1 MRRAGVS
8 LVKGV
13 GWFWVG
19 KREDRKGE
27 GAYPTIETEE
37 RIAAEDV

>member
-13 GWFWVG
+13 GWFSVG
-19 KREDRKGE
+19 KREDRKGKE
-27 GAYPTIETEE
+27 LTPL
-37 RIAAEDV
+37 